1 MSEQKTKY
9 IVRVANTDLDG
20 TKKVLL
26 SLQKIKG
33 VGQSLANAVCR
44 LAGIPPTEVLGDM
57 KENDVEKLSKVI
69 VDVDKIPVWMRNRQ
83 NDYETGDNNHVIGS
97 DLSYAKENDIKRLKK
112 IKSNRGLRHQWG
124 LTLRGQRT
132 SSNHRR
138 SKAKKASAAKKLGKR
153 S

>member
-20 TKKVLL
+20 TKKV
-26 SLQKIKG
+26 QKIKG
-33 VGQSLANAVCR
+33 VSQSLANAVCR
-44 LAGIPPTEVLGDM
+44 LAGIQPTEVLGDM
-57 KENDVEKLSKVI
+57 KEADVEKLTNVI
-69 VDVDKIPVWMRNRQ
+69 TDVDKIPVWMRNRQ
-83 NDYETGDNNHVIGS
+83 NDYETGNDTHLIGA
-97 DLSYAKENDIKRLKK
+97 DLSFTTENDIKRLKK
-112 IKSNRGLRHQWG
+112 IKSNRGLRLQWG
-124 LTLRGQRT
+124 LTVRGQRT